1 MIFYELTYIIPE
13 NLLRGVV
20 IMINLEVF
28 RLELNYLQ
36 QVIKDVIGC
45 KASGEIAE
53 TIELLVLCFLNPKN
67 YDTYCLSNLQTIEQY
82 LNQIQNEIEPSKY
95 QLLMNNMPTIRNF
108 LEKVKFEISIS

>member
-1 MIFYELTYIIPE
+1 
-13 NLLRGVV
+13 
-20 IMINLEVF
+20 MINLEVF

-82 LNQIQNEIEPSKY
+82 LNQIQQKVESCEYK
-95 QLLMNNMPTIRNF
+95 LLLNNIPTIRIF
-108 LEKVKFEISIS
+108 LEKVKSEIPRF

>member
-1 MIFYELTYIIPE
+1 
-13 NLLRGVV
+13 
-20 IMINLEVF
+20 MINLEVL
-28 RLELNYLQ
+28 RIELNYLQ

-82 LNQIQNEIEPSKY
+82 LNQIQQKTEPYEYK
-95 QLLMNNMPTIRNF
+95 LMLNNIPTIRNF
-108 LEKVKFEISIS
+108 LEKVKFEMPKC

>member
-1 MIFYELTYIIPE
+1 
-13 NLLRGVV
+13 
-20 IMINLEVF
+20 MINLEVL
-28 RLELNYLQ
+28 RIELNYLQ

-82 LNQIQNEIEPSKY
+82 LNQIQNKIEPSKY
-95 QLLMNNMPTIRNF
+95 QLLLNNIPTIKTF
-108 LEKVKFEISIS
+108 LEKVKLEMSIS

>member
-1 MIFYELTYIIPE
+1 MCTYGYNASNFRE
-13 NLLRGVV
+13 GVV
-20 IMINLEVF
+20 AMINLEVF

-53 TIELLVLCFLNPKN
+53 TIELLVLYFLNPKN
-67 YDTYCLSNLQTIEQY
+67 YDTYCLSDLQTIEQY

-95 QLLMNNMPTIRNF
+95 RLLMNNMPTIRNF

>member
-1 MIFYELTYIIPE
+1 
-13 NLLRGVV
+13 
-20 IMINLEVF
+20 MINLEVL
-28 RLELNYLQ
+28 RIELNYLQ

-82 LNQIQNEIEPSKY
+82 LNQIHQKMESNEY
-95 QLLMNNMPTIRNF
+95 NLLLNNIPTIMIF
-108 LEKVKFEISIS
+108 IEKVRTEVPKY